1 MGAAEHLP
9 LGALQGLGLV
19 GHMQDEVEQSQLAHF
34 PDTLQLPQGLLGMNS
49 FIFTLPDLEQL
60 GLRNQAWVMAH
71 GIALE
76 LGLKGQGSGE
86 KSSQRWRVVPSGFKD
101 RPSAVYFDLGLP
113 SRNPLLK
120 GSS

>member
-19 GHMQDEVEQSQLAHF
+19 GHMQDKVEQSQLAHF
-34 PDTLQLPQGLLGMNS
+34 PGPLQLPQGLLGMNS

-60 GLRNQAWVMAH
+60 GLRNQAWVMAQ

-76 LGLKGQGSGE
+76 LGLRGQGSGE
-86 KSSQRWRVVPSGFKD
+86 KSSQRWRAAVSGFKD
-101 RPSAVYFDLGLP
+101 RQSAAYFDLGLLP
-113 SRNPLLK
+113 QNPLLQ